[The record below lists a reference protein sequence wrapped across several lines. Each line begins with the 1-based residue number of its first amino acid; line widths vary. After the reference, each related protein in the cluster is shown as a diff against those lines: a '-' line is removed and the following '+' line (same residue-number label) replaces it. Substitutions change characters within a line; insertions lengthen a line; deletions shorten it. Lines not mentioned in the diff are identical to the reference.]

1 MFSYNSAIL
10 NEKTFISLTSLT
22 ISEFNDLCK
31 IFSIQWEKYTNQ
43 ESKDPKN
50 GGRPPSLK
58 TIEDRL
64 FFILFYLKTYPLQ
77 EVIAYSF
84 GITQGTAN
92 TLIHQLSHILKVTFS
107 ELGYVPARITEDI
120 IKRLQLEET
129 QPYAID
135 GTERPIVRPSNNEVQ
150 EMFYSGKKKHHTIK
164 NNIVIGIN
172 DRQIKYLGCTHE
184 GKKHDKKIAEEEQ
197 FKLPAG
203 SDLYQD
209 TGFQGLIIEGV
220 NTYQPKKKP
229 KGKKLT
235 EDEKSNN
242 RLISSIRVVVEHVIS
257 GVKRCH
263 IVKDIFRNTK
273 SGYDDLVLELVSS
286 LHNFRSHSRLECY

>member
-10 NEKTFISLTSLT
+10 DEKTFISLTSLT
-22 ISEFNDLCK
+22 ISEFNELCK

-64 FFILFYLKTYPLQ
+64 LFILYYLKTYPLQ
-77 EVIAYSF
+77 EVIAYCF
-84 GITQGTAN
+84 EINQGTAN
-92 TLIHQLSHILKVTFS
+92 VLIHQLSHILKLTLA
-107 ELGYVPARITEDI
+107 ELDCVPARITEDM
-120 IKRLQLEET
+120 IKRLQFEET

-135 GTERPIVRPSNNEVQ
+135 GTERPIVRPSNNEAKK
-150 EMFYSGKKKHHTIK
+150 MFYSGKKKHHTIK
-164 NNIVIGIN
+164 NNLVVGIN
-172 DRQIKYLGCTHE
+172 DRQIKHLGGTHE
-184 GKKHDKKIAEEEQ
+184 GKKHDKKIAEEEHVE
-197 FKLPAG
+197 LPTG

-209 TGFQGLIIEGV
+209 TGFQGLQIEGV

-235 EDEKSNN
+235 EEEKTNN
-242 RLISSIRVVVEHVIS
+242 RLISSLRVVVEHVIS

-273 SGYDDLVLELVSS
+273 SGYDDLVLELSCA

>member
-1 MFSYNSAIL
+1 
-10 NEKTFISLTSLT
+10 
-22 ISEFNDLCK
+22 
-31 IFSIQWEKYTNQ
+31 
-43 ESKDPKN
+43 
-50 GGRPPSLK
+50 
-58 TIEDRL
+58 
-64 FFILFYLKTYPLQ
+64 LKTYPLQ

-107 ELGYVPARITEDI
+107 ALGYVPARITEDI

-273 SGYDDLVLELVSS
+273 SGYDDLVLELASS

>member
-22 ISEFNDLCK
+22 VSEFNNLCK
-31 IFSIQWEKYTNQ
+31 TFSIQWEKYTNQ
-43 ESKDPKN
+43 ESKDAKN
-50 GGRPPSLK
+50 GGRPPALK

-77 EVIAYSF
+77 EVIAYCFEMS
-84 GITQGTAN
+84 QGTAN
-92 TLIHQLSHILKVTFS
+92 TLIHQLSQILKLTLT
-107 ELGYVPARITEDI
+107 ELGHVPARLTEDMI
-120 IKRLQLEET
+120 NRLQLEET

-135 GTERPIVRPSNNEVQ
+135 GTERPIVRPSNNDVQ
-150 EMFYSGKKKHHTIK
+150 EMFYSGKNKHHAIK
-164 NNIVIGIN
+164 NNLVIGIN
-172 DRQIKYLGCTHE
+172 DRQIKYLSGTHE
-184 GKKHDKKIAEEEQ
+184 GKKHDKKIVDDEKL
-197 FKLPAG
+197 KLPAG
-203 SDLYQD
+203 SDFYQD
-209 TGFQGLIIEGV
+209 TGFQGVKIEGV
-220 NTYQPKKKP
+220 NIYQPKKKP

-235 EDEKSNN
+235 EEEKSNN

-273 SGYDDLVLELVSS
+273 DGYDDLVMELSS
-286 LHNFRSHSRLECY
+286 ALHNFRSHSRLECY

>member
-1 MFSYNSAIL
+1 MFSYKSAIL
-10 NEKTFISLTSLT
+10 NEKTFMSLTSLT
-22 ISEFNDLCK
+22 ISEFSEL
-31 IFSIQWEKYTNQ
+31 ITTFSRQWEKHTGQ
-43 ESKDPKN
+43 EARDPKN

-77 EVIAYSF
+77 EVIAYCF
-84 GITQGTAN
+84 EINQGTAN
-92 TLIHQLSHILKVTFS
+92 VLIHQLSHILKLTLA
-107 ELGYVPARITEDI
+107 ELGHVPARITEDMMKI
-120 IKRLQLEET
+120 LQLEGK

-135 GTERPIVRPSNNEVQ
+135 GTERPIIRPSNNEVQ

-164 NNIVIGIN
+164 NNMVIGIN
-172 DRQIKYLGCTHE
+172 YRQIKYLGGTHE
-184 GKKHDKKIAEEEQ
+184 GKKHDKKIAEEEHMA
-197 FKLPAG
+197 LPAG

-209 TGFQGLIIEGV
+209 TGFQGLIVEGV

-235 EDEKSNN
+235 DEEKSNN

-273 SGYDDLVLELVSS
+273 SGYDDLVLELSCA
-286 LHNFRSHSRLECY
+286 LHNLRSHSRLEY

>member
-10 NEKTFISLTSLT
+10 DEKTFISLTSLT
-22 ISEFNDLCK
+22 ISEFNELCK

-64 FFILFYLKTYPLQ
+64 LFILYYLKTYPLQ
-77 EVIAYSF
+77 EVIAYCF
-84 GITQGTAN
+84 EINQGTAN
-92 TLIHQLSHILKVTFS
+92 VLIHQLSHILKLTLA
-107 ELGYVPARITEDI
+107 ELGCVPARITEDM
-120 IKRLQLEET
+120 IKRLQFEET

-135 GTERPIVRPSNNEVQ
+135 GTERPIVRPSNNEAQ
-150 EMFYSGKKKHHTIK
+150 KMFYSGKKKHHTIK
-164 NNIVIGIN
+164 NNLVVGIN
-172 DRQIKYLGCTHE
+172 DRQIKHLGGTHE
-184 GKKHDKKIAEEEQ
+184 GKKHDKKIAEEEHVE
-197 FKLPAG
+197 LPTG

-209 TGFQGLIIEGV
+209 TGFQGLQIEGV

-235 EDEKSNN
+235 EEEKTNN
-242 RLISSIRVVVEHVIS
+242 RLISQKNKVI
-257 GVKRCH
+257 
-263 IVKDIFRNTK
+263 
-273 SGYDDLVLELVSS
+273 
-286 LHNFRSHSRLECY
+286 

>member
-22 ISEFNDLCK
+22 ISEFNNLCK
-31 IFSIQWEKYTNQ
+31 TFSEQWEKYTNQ
-43 ESKDPKN
+43 ESRDPKN
-50 GGRPPSLK
+50 GGRPPALK

-84 GITQGTAN
+84 EITQGTAN
-92 TLIHQLSHILKVTFS
+92 TLIHQLSHILKLTLT
-107 ELGYVPARITEDI
+107 ELGYVPARITKDMM
-120 IKRLQLEET
+120 KRLQLEET

-135 GTERPIVRPSNNEVQ
+135 GTERPIVRPLDNEVQ
-150 EMFYSGKKKHHTIK
+150 EMFYSGKKKHHTVK
-164 NNIVIGIN
+164 NNIIVGIN
-172 DRQIKYLGCTHE
+172 DRQIKYLGNTHE
-184 GKKHDKKIAEEEQ
+184 GKKHDKKIAEEENL
-197 FKLPAG
+197 KLPAG
-203 SDLYQD
+203 SDFFQD

-235 EDEKSNN
+235 EEEKSNN
-242 RLISSIRVVVEHVIS
+242 RLISRVRVVVEHVIS
-257 GVKRCH
+257 GIKRCH
-263 IVKDIFRNTK
+263 IVKEIFRNTK
-273 SGYDDLVLELVSS
+273 SGYDDLVLELSSS
-286 LHNFRSHSRLECY
+286 LHNYRSHTRLECY

>member
-22 ISEFNDLCK
+22 IIEFNDLCK
-31 IFSIQWEKYTNQ
+31 IFFKQWEKYTNQ
-43 ESKDPKN
+43 ESRDSKN

-77 EVIAYSF
+77 EVIAYCFDIS
-84 GITQGTAN
+84 QGTAN
-92 TLIHQLSHILKVTFS
+92 VLIHQLSYILKLTLA
-107 ELGYVPARITEDI
+107 ELGYVPARVTEDM
-120 IKRLQLEET
+120 IKRLQFEEI

-135 GTERPIVRPSNNEVQ
+135 GTERPIVRPSDNAVQ
-150 EMFYSGKKKHHTIK
+150 KIFYSGKKKHHTIK
-164 NNIVIGIN
+164 NNLLIGIN
-172 DRQIKYLGCTHE
+172 DRQIKYLGDTHE

-197 FKLPAG
+197 FKLPSG

-209 TGFQGLIIEGV
+209 TGYQGLKLDGV

-229 KGKKLT
+229 KGENLT
-235 EDEKSNN
+235 EEEKSNN
-242 RLISSIRVVVEHVIS
+242 RLISSVRVVVEHVIS
-257 GVKRCH
+257 GVKRLH
-263 IVKDIFRNTK
+263 IVNDIFRNTK
-273 SGYDDLVLELVSS
+273 SGYDDLVLELSS
-286 LHNFRSHSRLECY
+286 ALHNFRSYNRFESY